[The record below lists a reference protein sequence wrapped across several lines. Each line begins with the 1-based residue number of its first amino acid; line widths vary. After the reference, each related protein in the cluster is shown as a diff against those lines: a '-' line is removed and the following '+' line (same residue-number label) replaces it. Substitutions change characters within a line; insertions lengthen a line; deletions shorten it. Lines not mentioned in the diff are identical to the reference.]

1 MEGSSVDP
9 VRAHAFRWIASH
21 RRNPLLRTA
30 ASLSERFLRA
40 FGNVNYR
47 LSTNGEERAVA
58 SLSHDVVRMA
68 FDVGAYQ
75 GEWTTMVRRHHPHV
89 LVHCFEVSPMVAE
102 KLAMQFAGIDGI
114 VVNQF
119 GLGSGSGPRT
129 LHVNDR
135 FPDQTSLVE
144 RRDSDTRAVEVHM
157 RSGDDYMREHAI
169 ERVDFVKVDAEG
181 YDLEVLRGFSSSL
194 ADGRVAVVQFEYGE
208 WNIRSRQLLIDF
220 YELMEPWG
228 YRIGKVRPG
237 GVEFKLFQLG
247 DEDFRGPAC
256 IAVHESRKDVLA
268 ALAGSYA

>member
-1 MEGSSVDP
+1 MS
-9 VRAHAFRWIASH
+9 
-21 RRNPLLRTA
+21 

-40 FGNVNYR
+40 YGNVNYR

-58 SLSHDVVRMA
+58 SLSTDVIGVA

-102 KLAMQFAGIDGI
+102 KLAVQFAGVDGI
-114 VVNQF
+114 VVNRF

-135 FPDQTSLVE
+135 LPDQTSLVE
-144 RRDSDTRAVEVHM
+144 RPDSDTRAVEVQI
-157 RSGDDYMREHAI
+157 RSGDDYIREHAI
-169 ERVDFVKVDAEG
+169 ERVDFLKIDAEG
-181 YDLEVLRGFSSSL
+181 HDLEVVRGFSSSL

-208 WNIRSRQLLIDF
+208 WNVRSRQLLIDF

-237 GVEFKLFQLG
+237 GVEFKSFQLG
-247 DEDFRGPAC
+247 DENFCGPAC
-256 IAVHESRKDVLA
+256 IAVHESRHGLRA
-268 ALAGSYA
+268 ALAGFYA